1 MSKHSRMINLKDF
14 DFQDLLEF
22 SSAPSTYAS
31 TLFDVEFRLLD
42 SANRILGTVK
52 SHKLL
57 LSLMSPVLKKVF
69 ASKEE
74 GLVLIEITGP
84 SLHSFQ
90 TLIQF
95 LYSGDK
101 SIITGRVKNIL
112 PFFDIQTLFFQLF

>member
-69 ASKEE
+69 DSKE

>member
-1 MSKHSRMINLKDF
+1 MSKQSRMMNLKDF

-31 TLFDVEFRLLD
+31 TLYDVEFRVLD
-42 SANRILGTVK
+42 YANKILGTVK

-69 ASKEE
+69 TSKEE
-74 GLVLIEITGP
+74 GLVILEITGP
-84 SLHSFQ
+84 SLLSFQ

-101 SIITGRVKNIL
+101 SIITGRDENIMTFL
-112 PFFDIQTLFFQLF
+112 DIHELFF